1 MNTPNLTE
9 SVFGDFM
16 LNNLKTC
23 HENRVKIYSVALNV
37 GLLLLFIIIVG
48 TVLYYRYKNQ
58 LTPYEKKQK
67 LYKDQQFILD
77 KIRYYQ
83 VQQKNLMTS
92 PIGNLTSP
100 MGKI

>member
-37 GLLLLFIIIVG
+37 GFLLLFIIIVG

-92 PIGNLTSP
+92 PIGNL
-100 MGKI
+100 

>member
-37 GLLLLFIIIVG
+37 GFLLLFIIIVG

>member
-9 SVFGDFM
+9 SCFGDFM

-23 HENRVKIYSVALNV
+23 HENRVKIYSVALNT
-37 GLLLLFIIIVG
+37 GLLLLFILIVG
-48 TVLYYRYKNQ
+48 TILYYRYQNQ
-58 LTPYEKKQK
+58 PSPYEKKQK
-67 LYKDQQFILD
+67 LYKDQQMILER
-77 KIRYYQ
+77 IRYYQ
-83 VQQKNLMTS
+83 PEQKNIMAS

>member
-37 GLLLLFIIIVG
+37 GFLLLFIIIVG

-83 VQQKNLMTS
+83 VQQKNLM
-92 PIGNLTSP
+92 
-100 MGKI
+100 KR

>member
-1 MNTPNLTE
+1 MDTPNLTE
-9 SVFGDFM
+9 SSFGDFM
-16 LNNLKTC
+16 LSNLKAC
-23 HENRVKIYSVALNV
+23 HENRVKVYSVALNV

-48 TVLYYRYKNQ
+48 TFLYYRHKHQ
-58 LTPYEKKQK
+58 PSPYEKKQK

-83 VQQKNLMTS
+83 VQQKNLMSS

-100 MGKI
+100 MGNL